1 MTSRYRRQLLAEL
14 DTPPLDTIVMQV
26 LLLGAIA
33 GLIIIPDAV
42 LSRFGLDNP
51 KQAVSSTVGNAI
63 ETVKS
68 APGKAVSATRRS
80 LPSFV
85 PGSTKPTSAK
95 VTAIRRA
102 IVGQESGGNFR
113 AVNRHS
119 RALGY
124 GQVMPFNLP
133 SWTKAAIGREVGE
146 AEFLN
151 SPSIQIKTIDHR
163 MSRYW
168 SDCQE
173 KYARDK
179 ESVRCVAAK
188 WYSGVG
194 SKKDDDRQQYY
205 KKHPYPSIKSY
216 ADSVFAKYQQEI
228 RRN

>member
-14 DTPPLDTIVMQV
+14 EVPPLDAIVVQV

-33 GLIIIPDAV
+33 GLIIIPDEV
-42 LSRFGLDNP
+42 LGKFGLG
-51 KQAVSSTVGNAI
+51 KAKEAAI
-63 ETVKS
+63 ATVKS
-68 APGKAVSATRRS
+68 VPGKAVSATRRS
-80 LPSFV
+80 LPSFI
-85 PGSTKPTSAK
+85 PGSTKPTSTK

-146 AEFLN
+146 TEFLN
-151 SPSIQIKTIDHR
+151 SPSIQIKTIDR
-163 MSRYW
+163 QMSRYW

-173 KYARDK
+173 NYGSDR
-179 ESVRCVAAK
+179 ETVRCVAAK
-188 WYSGVG
+188 WYSGRG
-194 SKKDDDRQQYY
+194 HTKDNYQPQYY
-205 KKHPYPSIKSY
+205 NGHRYPSIGNY
-216 ADSVFAKYQQEI
+216 ADSVYAKYQREI
-228 RRN
+228 GK